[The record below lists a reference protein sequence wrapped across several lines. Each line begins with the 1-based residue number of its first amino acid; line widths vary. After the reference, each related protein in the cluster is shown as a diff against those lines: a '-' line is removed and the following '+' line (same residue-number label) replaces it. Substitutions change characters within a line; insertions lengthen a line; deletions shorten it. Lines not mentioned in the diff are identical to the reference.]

1 MWERRVAARL
11 TLMHGRALC
20 DGRRRKMVT
29 EMLETTSC
37 QSSAGSLA
45 TNTHRTDFFLVSFW
59 PGEQDILATS
69 RNMTPFI

>member
-1 MWERRVAARL
+1 MVEGG
-11 TLMHGRALC
+11 GRSL
-20 DGRRRKMVT
+20 KM
-29 EMLETTSC
+29 LKPTSC
-37 QSSAGSLA
+37 QSTAGNLA

>member
-1 MWERRVAARL
+1 MVEGGGWSL
-11 TLMHGRALC
+11 
-20 DGRRRKMVT
+20 KM
-29 EMLETTSC
+29 LKTTSC
-37 QSSAGSLA
+37 WSSAGSLA

>member
-1 MWERRVAARL
+1 MWERRAAARL
-11 TLMHGRALC
+11 DAQRGNSAMVEEEGWSL
-20 DGRRRKMVT
+20 KM
-29 EMLETTSC
+29 LKITSHK
-37 QSSAGSLA
+37 SSAGSLA

>member
-1 MWERRVAARL
+1 MVEGGGWSL
-11 TLMHGRALC
+11 
-20 DGRRRKMVT
+20 KM
-29 EMLETTSC
+29 LQTTSC
-37 QSSAGSLA
+37 QSTAGSLA

>member
-1 MWERRVAARL
+1 MEGPSV
-11 TLMHGRALC
+11 MVEGGRWSL
-20 DGRRRKMVT
+20 K
-29 EMLETTSC
+29 MLETTSC
-37 QSSAGSLA
+37 QSSAGNLT

>member
-1 MWERRVAARL
+1 MAARL
-11 TLMHGRALC
+11 TLMH
-20 DGRRRKMVT
+20 RKASVMV
-29 EMLETTSC
+29 EGGAWSLKMLQTTSC
-37 QSSAGSLA
+37 QSTAGSLA

>member
-1 MWERRVAARL
+1 MVREGGWSL
-11 TLMHGRALC
+11 
-20 DGRRRKMVT
+20 KM
-29 EMLETTSC
+29 LKTTSC
-37 QSSAGSLA
+37 QSSARSLA

>member
-1 MWERRVAARL
+1 
-11 TLMHGRALC
+11 
-20 DGRRRKMVT
+20 MVT
-29 EMLETTSC
+29 ENGKNHEPQELC
-37 QSSAGSLA
+37 WSLA